1 MTTPAIALRP
11 SRIGDAAT
19 LARLYTEQRA
29 FLAPFEPTRP
39 EWFFTEDGQRT
50 VLRRDQELRAAGASE
65 RFLIVRGDVVVGV
78 LSISNIVRGALE
90 SATVGYFVAQDHNGR
105 GVATAAVALAVEW
118 AFEEAGL
125 HRLEA
130 GTLLDNLASQLVLER
145 NAFTRIGIA
154 PRYLFIAG
162 EWRDHLIFQRTADDP
177 VAGASSPGRGR
188 GPG

>member
-1 MTTPAIALRP
+1 MKPPATALRP
-11 SRIGDAAT
+11 SRVGDAPT

-39 EWFFTEDGQRT
+39 DWFFTEDGQRT
-50 VLRRDQELRAAGASE
+50 VLRRDQELRAAGAGE
-65 RFLIVRGDVVVGV
+65 RLLIVNGGVVVGV

-90 SATVGYFVAQDHNGR
+90 SATVGYFVAREYNGQ
-105 GVATAAVALAVEW
+105 GIATAAVGLAVDW

-130 GTLLDNLASQLVLER
+130 GTLLDNLASQRVLTR
-145 NAFTRIGIA
+145 NAFTRIGVA

-162 EWRDHLIFQRTADDP
+162 QWRDHLLFQRTADEPDK
-177 VAGASSPGRGR
+177 
-188 GPG
+188 